1 MQLNFNQ
8 SMNRIIKIIFSLILI
23 AISGCENEEIISPR
37 IEYEE
42 FIVVQA
48 EIQANK
54 YFPAVKFTKTLP
66 LGIPYRIEDAEL
78 KNVTAYIKRNGV
90 QIIPLVYTSHGLY
103 KPLDNLFVVEG
114 ETYELFAMRD
124 KTFIYSITRIPYKP
138 EITNTYYSSSEHTLN
153 AEVNSREGEVYA
165 ALWAVTAL
173 PPATAD
179 DYYAVT
185 SAVPGLS
192 VSVSTSPLP
201 ETYRGNNYFNMRYIQ
216 VNSFDQSFKEYF
228 NSRTAGSEIND
239 PYVQGGGKITW
250 NVKGEKVIGMFIGVS
265 LGIAELVF

>member
-8 SMNRIIKIIFSLILI
+8 SMKLIIKIIYILILI
-23 AISGCENEEIISPR
+23 AISGCENEEIISPLV
-37 IEYEE
+37 EYEE
-42 FIVVQA
+42 YIVVQA

-54 YFPAVKFTKTLP
+54 YFPDVRFTKTLP
-66 LGIPYRIEDAEL
+66 LGVPYKIEDAEL

-90 QIIPLVYTSHGLY
+90 QIIPLIYTSQGLY

-114 ETYELFAMRD
+114 ETYELFAKRD
-124 KTFIYSITRIPYKP
+124 ETFIYSITRIPYKP
-138 EITNTYYSSSEHTLN
+138 EITNTYYSLSEHTLN
-153 AEVNSREGEVYA
+153 AEVNSKAGEVYA

-173 PPATAD
+173 PPAAAE

-185 SAVPGLS
+185 SSVPGYS
-192 VSVSTSPLP
+192 VTVSTSPLP
-201 ETYRGNNYFNMRYIQ
+201 ETFRGNNYANMRYIQ
-216 VNSFDQSFKEYF
+216 VNSFDQAFKEYF

-239 PYVQGGGKITW
+239 PYIQGGSKITW

-265 LGIAELVF
+265 RGIAELVF